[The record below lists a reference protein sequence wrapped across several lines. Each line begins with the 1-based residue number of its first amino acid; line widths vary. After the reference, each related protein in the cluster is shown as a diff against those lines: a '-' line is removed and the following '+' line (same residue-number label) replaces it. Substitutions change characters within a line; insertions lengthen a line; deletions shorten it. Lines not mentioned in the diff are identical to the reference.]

1 MAIVDKKMSEMTI
14 PELVHCFTSME
25 DCKRVGLVE
34 KDGYI
39 KSLIVEWKSGK
50 KTEVRW

>member
-1 MAIVDKKMSEMTI
+1 MENKKMSELTI
-14 PELVHCFTSME
+14 PELVELFSNME